1 MISLYFLFIAII
13 TTIFLVDIT
22 LDLLNMSHRGK
33 DIPQQL
39 SDVYSPEKYYLQQQY
54 EVDNARFALFHK
66 SLMFAVLLV
75 FFIAGGFGRLHQWL
89 SGFFL
94 NPLITALVYFAII
107 GLASGII
114 SLPFSIWNT
123 FVIEEKYGFN
133 KSTVKLFI
141 IDLIKSSLITLI
153 IGGGLLTLLACLFYR
168 TGDWFWILGLA
179 VMVVFSLLANA
190 LYSRVIVPLFNKQE
204 PLEDGALL
212 EAIKK
217 FGNLAGFPVDKVYVI
232 DGSKRSTK
240 ANAYFAG
247 YGKNRRVVLYDT
259 LIEKMSEP
267 EIVAVLAHEIGHYRK
282 GHIWINMFTGILQA
296 AIFLYLFSVLSAST
310 EVLLALGYSGNE
322 HPVFHLALIGF
333 ALLFSPAERILGLL
347 THGMS
352 RMMEYRADAFA
363 SSHDMGEELITGLK
377 KLTAENLSNLTPH
390 PLYVF
395 VNYSHP
401 TLLQRI
407 NRIKGIDKKC
417 GG

>member
-1 MISLYFLFIAII
+1 
-13 TTIFLVDIT
+13 
-22 LDLLNMSHRGK
+22 
-33 DIPQQL
+33 
-39 SDVYSPEKYYLQQQY
+39 
-54 EVDNARFALFHK
+54 
-66 SLMFAVLLV
+66 
-75 FFIAGGFGRLHQWL
+75 
-89 SGFFL
+89 
-94 NPLITALVYFAII
+94 
-107 GLASGII
+107 
-114 SLPFSIWNT
+114 
-123 FVIEEKYGFN
+123 
-133 KSTVKLFI
+133 
-141 IDLIKSSLITLI
+141 
-153 IGGGLLTLLACLFYR
+153 
-168 TGDWFWILGLA
+168 
-179 VMVVFSLLANA
+179 
-190 LYSRVIVPLFNKQE
+190 
-204 PLEDGALL
+204 
-212 EAIKK
+212 
-217 FGNLAGFPVDKVYVI
+217 
-232 DGSKRSTK
+232 
-240 ANAYFAG
+240 
-247 YGKNRRVVLYDT
+247 
-259 LIEKMSEP
+259 MSEP